1 MCGELSILSGK
12 RTEIGIQLG
21 IPLYKLKE
29 FEKEGDPLAA
39 TIDYWL
45 KGNTGDAVP
54 RSWESVV
61 AALRSHH
68 VGELGLANK
77 IEEKYCSEKQQETIK
92 AVKGKQRKDS

>member
-1 MCGELSILSGK
+1 MSYKSTK
-12 RTEIGIQLG
+12 IGIQLG
-21 IPLYKLKE
+21 IPLYKRE
-29 FEKEGDPLAA
+29 AFEKEGGPLAA

-45 KGNTGDAVP
+45 KGNAGDAVP

-61 AALRSHH
+61 AALRSPL
-68 VGELGLANK
+68 VGESGLANK